1 MKKILYLF
9 SSLLIM
15 QFSLAQDNN
24 INYEELL
31 NTTIMPTDEEIA
43 KIVNQFN
50 FPQEEKNRIIIETKK
65 QLQEIYDSKD
75 AKLLE
80 QKAVEGVKMLNQAH
94 LLPQDFTD

>member
-80 QKAVEGVKMLNQAH
+80 QKAVEGVKILNQAH